1 MSRAPETLAEWI
13 RIPETFLSK
22 ATNGQVFTDP
32 TGRFSAIRQSLL
44 AFYPQD
50 VYLKK
55 IAFYAAKMAQS
66 GQYNYKRCLDRQE
79 IVAACWARCE
89 FIKAATAM
97 TYLLNKKYMPFY
109 KWAHHG
115 LQFLPIL
122 PKMYEKIASL
132 AATTDTAISIALMED
147 ICDDVRQEWQRQG
160 LASGTDSFLLA
171 YAPAILS
178 HIADESLRNLPALQ
192 LY

>member
-1 MSRAPETLAEWI
+1 
-13 RIPETFLSK
+13 
-22 ATNGQVFTDP
+22 
-32 TGRFSAIRQSLL
+32 
-44 AFYPQD
+44 
-50 VYLKK
+50 
-55 IAFYAAKMAQS
+55 
-66 GQYNYKRCLDRQE
+66 
-79 IVAACWARCE
+79 
-89 FIKAATAM
+89 M